1 MHTMLWSATENPTSS
16 WRNARG
22 TRWRYW
28 DGRRRSRVLER
39 LYCPNTSAASIRT
52 WVGWALGWAP
62 LDMHASG
69 IWAAVQGA
77 HLKPLFGKPPRLPEN
92 HRWVFALIDAG
103 VPSDLSASSPTF
115 LMAPGQDVL
124 HGTMCTGKADGTD
137 HVEHG
142 AGGSALMNKR
152 KLTSDTARKYRAS
165 DLARERRSIG

>member
-1 MHTMLWSATENPTSS
+1 MREACGGDENI
-16 WRNARG
+16 G
-22 TRWRYW
+22 TDPRWEQSKHLGGIYPNM
-28 DGRRRSRVLER
+28 GR
-39 LYCPNTSAASIRT
+39 
-52 WVGWALGWAP
+52 LGAGMGT

-152 KLTSDTARKYRAS
+152 KLTSDTARKYRAFDRS
-165 DLARERRSIG
+165 GERRSIG

>member
-1 MHTMLWSATENPTSS
+1 MALTMPSLALTMPGLALTMPARSS
-16 WRNARG
+16 
-22 TRWRYW
+22 
-28 DGRRRSRVLER
+28 
-39 LYCPNTSAASIRT
+39 PNTSAASIRT

-115 LMAPGQDVL
+115 LMGPGQDVL

-137 HVEHG
+137 HVEHE
-142 AGGSALMNKR
+142 
-152 KLTSDTARKYRAS
+152 
-165 DLARERRSIG
+165 ARERTDEQTQAQERYCSEVQSA

>member
-1 MHTMLWSATENPTSS
+1 MALTMPSLALTMPGLALTMPARSS
-16 WRNARG
+16 
-22 TRWRYW
+22 
-28 DGRRRSRVLER
+28 
-39 LYCPNTSAASIRT
+39 PNTSAASIQT
-52 WVGWALGWAP
+52 WVGWALARAP

-69 IWAAVQGA
+69 IWTAVQGA

-152 KLTSDTARKYRAS
+152 KLTSDTARKYRAFDRS
-165 DLARERRSIG
+165 GERRSIG